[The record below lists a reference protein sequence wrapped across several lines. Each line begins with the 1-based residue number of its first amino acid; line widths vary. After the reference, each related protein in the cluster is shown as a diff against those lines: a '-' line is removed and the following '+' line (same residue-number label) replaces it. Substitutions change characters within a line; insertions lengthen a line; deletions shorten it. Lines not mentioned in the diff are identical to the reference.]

1 MGNNNYLMNVL
12 KKNNYLINKNEN
24 KKKRKIH
31 AIEWLRSERS
41 TPLIKFWM
49 QKQEEEK
56 IQM

>member
-31 AIEWLRSERS
+31 AIE
-41 TPLIKFWM
+41 
-49 QKQEEEK
+49 
-56 IQM
+56 